1 MKRLSSSRRGATL
14 IELLV
19 VVLVI
24 GILANVGLPMLRGA
38 VVKADA
44 AHIIADYNALRHAAF
59 DYAAEGNPFPRSRGW
74 SRVPPEL
81 VDHLPDG
88 FDFEYKSASY
98 RWRRWSSRS
107 GGQPVLGLQVR
118 IRNRALHQALER
130 QFEGRVSQVTRSR
143 MTLIVE

>member
-1 MKRLSSSRRGATL
+1 MMARRGATL

-44 AHIIADYNALRHAAF
+44 THIIADYNAIRHAAF
-59 DYAAEGNPFPRSRGW
+59 DYAAEGNAFPRSRGW
-74 SRVPPEL
+74 NRVPPEL
-81 VDHLPDG
+81 IDHLPAG

-98 RWRRWSSRS
+98 RWRRWSSRRGS
-107 GGQPVLGLQVR
+107 RPVLGLQVR
-118 IRNRALHQALER
+118 VRNRALHQALER
-130 QFEGRVSQVTRSR
+130 QFEGRLTQVTKTR
-143 MTLIVE
+143 MTLVIQ